1 LVQDRSERSAKV
13 TKLVTLVTLVLSLAL
28 ASLGAPATAYA
39 GNPFDEL
46 KGDWKGG
53 GTVVTKNDPA
63 RKVTCDV
70 TYQVA
75 GSNLTQKMHC
85 TGDDYEI
92 EATLKL
98 TDKNGK
104 IKGSWN
110 EVIYDASGGVTG
122 NVKDDIIRA
131 VIRGDKFSGRM
142 SLRVTDAGHSINI
155 VQRDD
160 KTGIYKLVTSLFLRR

>member
-1 LVQDRSERSAKV
+1 MSRTMQAATIVLVALL
-13 TKLVTLVTLVLSLAL
+13 TSLAM
-28 ASLGAPATAYA
+28 AVPAATAA
-39 GNPFDEL
+39 NPFEEL

-63 RKVTCDV
+63 KKVTCNV
-70 TYQVA
+70 NYKVA

-104 IKGSWN
+104 VKGSWN

-122 NVKDDIIRA
+122 NAKDDIIRA

-160 KTGIYKLVTSLFLRR
+160 KTGTYKLVTSLFLRR

>member
-1 LVQDRSERSAKV
+1 MTKFVPLVAFALAS
-13 TKLVTLVTLVLSLAL
+13 AL
-28 ASLGAPATAYA
+28 ASLGALAPAYA
-39 GNPFDEL
+39 GNPFEKL

-70 TYQVA
+70 TYKVA
-75 GSNLTQKMHC
+75 GSNLTQNMHC
-85 TGDDYEI
+85 TGDDYEVD
-92 EATLKL
+92 ATLKL

-104 IKGSWN
+104 VKGSWN
-110 EVIYDASGGVTG
+110 EVIYDASGSVTG
-122 NVKDDIIRA
+122 NAKDDVIRM

-142 SLRVTDAGHSINI
+142 SLKVSDVGHSINI

>member
-1 LVQDRSERSAKV
+1 MQPTAIVLVAF
-13 TKLVTLVTLVLSLAL
+13 LG
-28 ASLGAPATAYA
+28 SLGMAASAATAA
-39 GNPFDEL
+39 NPFEEL

-63 RKVTCDV
+63 KKVTCDV
-70 TYQVA
+70 NYKVA

-85 TGDDYEI
+85 TGDDYEV

-104 IKGSWN
+104 VKGSWN

-122 NVKDDIIRA
+122 NAKDDIIRA

-142 SLRVTDAGHSINI
+142 SLKVSAAGHSINI
-155 VQRDD
+155 VQRDE
-160 KTGIYKLVTSLFLRR
+160 KSGVYRLVTSLFLRRE

>member
-1 LVQDRSERSAKV
+1 LAQDRSERVANVSKFV
-13 TKLVTLVTLVLSLAL
+13 PLVTLVLAFQL
-28 ASLGAPATAYA
+28 ASLGAVAPAHA

-53 GTVVTKNDPA
+53 GTVVTKNDPEK
-63 RKVTCDV
+63 KVTCNV
-70 TYQVA
+70 NYKVA
-75 GSNLTQKMHC
+75 GSNLTQKMQC

-122 NVKDDIIRA
+122 TAKDNIIRA

-142 SLRVTDAGHSINI
+142 SLKVSDAGHSINI

-160 KTGIYKLVTSLFLRR
+160 KTGIYRLVTSLFLRR

>member
-1 LVQDRSERSAKV
+1 MAVPA
-13 TKLVTLVTLVLSLAL
+13 
-28 ASLGAPATAYA
+28 ATAA
-39 GNPFDEL
+39 NPFEEL

-63 RKVTCDV
+63 KKVTCDV
-70 TYQVA
+70 NYKVA

-85 TGDDYEI
+85 TGEDYEV

-104 IKGSWN
+104 VKGSWN

-122 NVKDDIIRA
+122 NAKDDIIRA

-142 SLRVTDAGHSINI
+142 SLKVSDAGHSINI
-155 VQRDD
+155 VQRDE
-160 KTGIYKLVTSLFLRR
+160 KTGVYRLVTSLFLRRE

>member
-1 LVQDRSERSAKV
+1 MARTTQLAAIVLVALLATLSMAVSA
-13 TKLVTLVTLVLSLAL
+13 
-28 ASLGAPATAYA
+28 ATAA
-39 GNPFDEL
+39 NPFEEL

-63 RKVTCDV
+63 KKVTCSV
-70 TYQVA
+70 NYKVA
-75 GSNLTQKMHC
+75 GSNLTQKMNC
-85 TGDDYEI
+85 TGDDYEVD
-92 EATLKL
+92 ATLKL

-104 IKGSWN
+104 VKGSWN

-122 NVKDDIIRA
+122 NAKDDIIRA

-142 SLRVTDAGHSINI
+142 SLKVSGAGHSINI

-160 KTGIYKLVTSLFLRR
+160 KTGVYKLVTSLFLRRE